1 MALPRK
7 FAALHRALLSAQTKK
22 RAERAVLGI
31 AIAGFLVHLA
41 LIGAVEVG
49 LLVVPA
55 PTELLRNPIAAIYT
69 PFSFILVYEVYLLVY
84 YLPRSITTYVGKQYE
99 IITLILIRHSF
110 KDLAALSLTADWF
123 TSPHDRQFTYDLAA
137 SALLFFLLYVFYRQ
151 DRHRRARPRAR
162 PVGVAR
168 FVAVKKALATA
179 LVPVLLALAG
189 YSFVHWLAGA
199 LRPAAAAH
207 AAFQD
212 INNIFF
218 EQFFAVLIVA
228 DVLLLLLS
236 FFHTDE
242 FHAVVRNSGFVISTI
257 LIRLSFSVS
266 GLLNPALIV
275 AAVVFGLVIR
285 VIHDQFE
292 RHLGPDAASA
302 SPFRDAPLGVAHESG
317 GVKPPEDAPDGTV
330 HL

>member
-1 MALPRK
+1 MAFPRK
-7 FAALHRALLSAQTKK
+7 FAALHRALLSKETKK
-22 RAERAVLGI
+22 RGERAVLGV

-41 LIGAVEVG
+41 LIGAVEAG
-49 LLVVPA
+49 LWPVPA
-55 PTELLRNPIAAIYT
+55 PAELLRNPIAAIYT

-99 IITLILIRHSF
+99 IITLILIRRAF
-110 KDLAALSLTADWF
+110 KDLAGLSLTPDWF
-123 TSPHDRQFTYDLAA
+123 ASAHDRQFTYDLAA
-137 SALLFFLLYVFYRQ
+137 AALLFFLIYVFYRQ
-151 DRHRRARPRAR
+151 DRPRRPAPRTRPA
-162 PVGVAR
+162 GVAR

-179 LVPVLLALAG
+179 LVPVLLVLAG
-189 YSFVHWLAGA
+189 YSFAHWVAGV

-212 INNIFF
+212 VNNVFF

-242 FHAVVRNSGFVISTI
+242 FHAVMRNSGFVISTI
-257 LIRLSFSVS
+257 LIRQSFSV
-266 GLLNPALIV
+266 GGFLNPALVV

-285 VIHDQFE
+285 VVHDRFE
-292 RHLGPDAASA
+292 RHLRPGAPPRGGHQQAPPRKAGDVGRAA
-302 SPFRDAPLGVAHESG
+302 
-317 GVKPPEDAPDGTV
+317 
-330 HL
+330 